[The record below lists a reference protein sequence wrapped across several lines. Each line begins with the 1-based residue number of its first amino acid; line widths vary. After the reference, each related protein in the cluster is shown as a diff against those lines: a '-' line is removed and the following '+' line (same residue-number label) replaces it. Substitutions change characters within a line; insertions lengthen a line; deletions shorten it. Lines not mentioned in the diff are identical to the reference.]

1 MKIKVASYNIFHCED
16 YRKEKID
23 FDAFAETI
31 KSLDV
36 DVIGLNEVHGE
47 GEEEDYTE
55 QAKILGELTGYNYF
69 FAKAADI
76 DGNNPFGNAVLTR
89 LPVKE
94 FSVIPIPDP
103 EIPADNDGW
112 YETRCILKMVTATE
126 PEVTFL
132 ITHFG
137 LHKDEVENAVKTFCE
152 SFTDKKCVFM
162 GDLNITPD
170 NPLLDEIKKRMNDSA
185 VECEN
190 EKLTFVAHDPYKR
203 IDYIFVSR
211 DIKPLKFDVPEIILS
226 DHRPVTAELEI

>member
-1 MKIKVASYNIFHCED
+1 MKIRAASYNIYHCED

-23 FDAFAETI
+23 YKAFAEVI
-31 KSLDV
+31 KSFDA

-47 GEEEDYTE
+47 GELPEYEE

-76 DGNNPFGNAVLTR
+76 DGPNPFGNAVLTR

-103 EIPADNDGW
+103 EIHEDDGW

-137 LHKDEVENAVKTFCE
+137 LHEDEQRNAVKTFCE
-152 SFTDKKCVFM
+152 NYVDNKCVLM
-162 GDLNITPD
+162 GDLNVRPD
-170 NPLLDEIKKRMNDSA
+170 NPMLDEIRARMDDTAEPFGKPFFS
-185 VECEN
+185 
-190 EKLTFVAHDPYKR
+190 FIAHEPNRK
-203 IDYIFVSR
+203 IDYIFASR
-211 DIKPLKFDVPEIILS
+211 DITPLSFDVPEIILS
-226 DHRPVTAELEI
+226 DHRPVIAELEV